1 MVYALVDA
9 MLHFVVF
16 EVLVCALDISV
27 TVTTA
32 IIFIEITLI
41 PGLNNSDLIWKE
53 LYIWPP
59 SEILKVV
66 QHIC

>member
-16 EVLVCALDISV
+16 EVLVCVLDVSV

-41 PGLNNSDLIWKE
+41 PSLNNSDLIWKE
-53 LYIWPP
+53 L
-59 SEILKVV
+59 
-66 QHIC
+66 